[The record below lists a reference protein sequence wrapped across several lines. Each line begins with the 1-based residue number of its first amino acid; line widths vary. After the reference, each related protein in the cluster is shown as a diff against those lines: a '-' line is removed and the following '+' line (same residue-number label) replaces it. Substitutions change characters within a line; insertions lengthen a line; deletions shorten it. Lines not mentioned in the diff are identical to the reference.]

1 MWQILDFSD
10 QVVDSVYKLIS
21 QHGLVVLVRCD
32 ELHPSRKR
40 PTYVNVA
47 LKHESTIDYILT

>member
-21 QHGLVVLVRCD
+21 QHGLVRCD
-32 ELHPSRKR
+32 ELHPNGKR